1 MPDRE
6 PMSRPRRRIAAMLTE
21 LREQS
26 GLTLDEI
33 AAELGWH
40 LTKVNRI
47 SLGRRRPT
55 PADIRQL
62 ADFYGMDDA
71 RREQLDA
78 WREEDRKLKRMP
90 PPWKMYEEVMSA
102 AYRELII
109 NEHEASRAWE
119 FQLNTIP
126 GLYQTPDYARAI
138 ISMGLN
144 AYGHDQ
150 IEKLVKLRSM
160 RQRLLFQEDPLISTG
175 IVTEGALRALVGG
188 RDVMREQLLHVRELA
203 MQDNID
209 FRVIPFSAGAAV
221 AQNSGVTLYQ
231 FPDRPQPEIAFV
243 EVIGNTVVEEA
254 DPEISQFTRLIA
266 QLEAA
271 AASPVESI
279 ALIERVLKEMA

>member
-6 PMSRPRRRIAAMLTE
+6 PMSRPRRRIATTLTE

-26 GLTLDEI
+26 GLTLDEVAI
-33 AAELGWH
+33 ELGWH
-40 LTKVNRI
+40 LTKVSRI
-47 SLGRRRPT
+47 SLGRRLPSPT
-55 PADIRQL
+55 DIRQL
-62 ADFYGMDDA
+62 ADFYGVNDTA
-71 RREQLDA
+71 RKQLDA
-78 WREEDRKLKRMP
+78 WREEDRKLRRV
-90 PPWKMYEEVMSA
+90 PPWWRAYEKIMTP

-188 RDVMREQLLHVRELA
+188 ADVMRKQLVHVGELA
-203 MQDNID
+203 LRENID

-266 QLEAA
+266 QLETA
-271 AASPVESI
+271 AASPTESI
-279 ALIERVLKEMA
+279 ALIERVLNEMP